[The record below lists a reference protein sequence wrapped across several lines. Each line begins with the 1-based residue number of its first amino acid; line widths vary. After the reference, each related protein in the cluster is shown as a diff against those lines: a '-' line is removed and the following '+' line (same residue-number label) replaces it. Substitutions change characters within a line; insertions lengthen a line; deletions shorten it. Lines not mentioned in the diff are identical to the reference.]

1 MLVLVFVMNVRFA
14 FKSARL
20 SAAAAKQVFALRYS
34 VFLFDQLVIAI
45 TELSFGCSLNLT
57 TETPDLGARS

>member
-1 MLVLVFVMNVRFA
+1 MLVLVFVMNVRFT

-20 SAAAAKQVFALRYS
+20 SAAAAKRIFALRYS

-45 TELSFGCSLNLT
+45 TDSLSVA
-57 TETPDLGARS
+57 P

>member
-1 MLVLVFVMNVRFA
+1 MLVLVFVMNVRFTS
-14 FKSARL
+14 KNARL

-45 TELSFGCSLNLT
+45 TDSLSVAS
-57 TETPDLGARS
+57 